1 MEKQLKQRKIEAVEP
16 NILRGK
22 RILVADDEQAVR
34 EAISMLLSVD
44 DHTVTEAEN
53 GAEAFAIFTQGKFDL
68 VITDFAMPVMK
79 GNELAVKIKN
89 LAPNQPVVMLTAY
102 AEQRNAENP
111 VDLVINKPFHLHEL
125 REAIA
130 EVCS

>member
-1 MEKQLKQRKIEAVEP
+1 MNVVEP
-16 NILRGK
+16 EIIRGK
-22 RILVADDEQAVR
+22 QILVADDEQGVR
-34 EAISMLLSVD
+34 EAIAMLLSVD

-53 GAEAFAIFTQGKFDL
+53 GAVAFALFSKGKYDL

-89 LAPNQPVVMLTAY
+89 VDPHQPVVMLTAY
-102 AEQRNAENP
+102 AEAITSANP
-111 VDLVINKPFHLHEL
+111 VDLVLNKPFRLDDL
-125 REAIA
+125 RDAIA

>member
-1 MEKQLKQRKIEAVEP
+1 MENRPEQRKLDAVEP

-22 RILVADDEQAVR
+22 RILVADDEQTVR

-102 AEQRNAENP
+102 AEQRNAQNP
-111 VDLVINKPFHLHEL
+111 VDLVINKPFQLHDL
-125 REAIA
+125 RVAIA